1 MCGERT
7 HSKEQGSCF
16 IRRKAAPGFIP
27 PNTLNASLSIYLLS
41 HYKQP
46 FLVKLFKVR
55 QPYFCSQIIGC
66 VPLIFKGM
74 EQFITNVN
82 NLQQMFSALIS
93 VLLKQ
98 NVFLICIIPLM
109 SYEKSE
115 DLLLHCLMDKSTLIL
130 VIYNM
135 KNKYLCF
142 SLLGICQALTLNI
155 SSKQSNEK
163 LTIGPNCSPL
173 EFAFDLVSVNF
184 GVDGACSLSL
194 HHMLG
199 GSKPPNFTKFQ
210 ITQFYCTKN

>member
-1 MCGERT
+1 M
-7 HSKEQGSCF
+7 K
-16 IRRKAAPGFIP
+16 
-27 PNTLNASLSIYLLS
+27 
-41 HYKQP
+41 
-46 FLVKLFKVR
+46 
-55 QPYFCSQIIGC
+55 SQ
-66 VPLIFKGM
+66 K
-74 EQFITNVN
+74 
-82 NLQQMFSALIS
+82 
-93 VLLKQ
+93 
-98 NVFLICIIPLM
+98 
-109 SYEKSE
+109 

-173 EFAFDLVSVNF
+173 EFAFDLVSANF
-184 GVDGACSLSL
+184 GVDGVCSLSP

-210 ITQFYCTKN
+210 ITQFYCTKNWCRLSTLFHCSLIIVADSWKTEYLFESPWKLIRPNFYWMKFTNHDIVLLLYYIF